1 MLCLKRL
8 IGHATHTQVCVC
20 RSTSEVAG
28 VGAESSL
35 LRFVRQHFQGAVS
48 LPTGG
53 GTSLF
58 LQASGGALVPW
69 GHSWQKKQT
78 CISDRYALFPS
89 QIKLSSA
96 AWGFSIAEQCCYED
110 MPVWKQAIE
119 IHA

>member
-1 MLCLKRL
+1 MQ
-8 IGHATHTQVCVC
+8 HNQVCVC

-28 VGAESSL
+28 LGVESSL

-48 LPTGG
+48 VPTGG

>member
-1 MLCLKRL
+1 MQ
-8 IGHATHTQVCVC
+8 HNQVCVC

-28 VGAESSL
+28 LGVESGL
-35 LRFVRQHFQGAVS
+35 LRFVRQHFQGALS

-69 GHSWQKKQT
+69 GHSWQKTQT

-89 QIKLSSA
+89 QFKLSFA
-96 AWGFSIAEQCCYED
+96 A
-110 MPVWKQAIE
+110 
-119 IHA
+119 